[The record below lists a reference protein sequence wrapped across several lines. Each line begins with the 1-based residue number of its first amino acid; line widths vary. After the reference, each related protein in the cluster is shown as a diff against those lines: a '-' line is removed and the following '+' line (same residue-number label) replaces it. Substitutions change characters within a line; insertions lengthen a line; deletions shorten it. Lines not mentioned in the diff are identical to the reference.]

1 MKKKLMQSIL
11 SVLIISVVVLTV
23 FFIKIIN
30 NQYNQNVRNR
40 LEKNNQFIISI
51 LSTNNV
57 LDKQIFFKNN
67 LSNLEMRVTYI
78 DKSGKVLMDSVAD
91 NETMDNHNNRIE
103 VKEAREKGTSY
114 SIRYSSSVNKNM
126 LYVATL
132 FNDGYIIRSSM
143 PVNFINS
150 FENKYIKYYI
160 IALICVILAAA
171 IISSRLSQVILKPI
185 KDLRYITWRVANGEL
200 YRRVKLISE
209 DEIGDL
215 GKAFN
220 NMADKL
226 QLSIKEVTE
235 RQNRLE
241 AILKSMDSGVV
252 AIDKNYKV
260 IMINPYA
267 KEMFRIDKDIIGQN
281 LMDTI
286 RDFELESIFKKN
298 AEEYTEIKLLWPKE
312 RNLRIKTADII
323 NDNELIGTVAVVQD
337 ITDIKRLENVRSQF
351 VANVSH
357 ELKTPLT
364 SIKGFAETLKFVEDP
379 ERRDKFLDIIND
391 EAERLTRLIN
401 DILTLSSIEQHR
413 EEKSETI
420 NVEEIVQDVYCLMK
434 NTAESKNIKLQ
445 ILRNKDIYIIGDRDK
460 FKQML
465 INLVDNAIKYSEE
478 GAQVFIGTDISQNKQ
493 IIWVEDTGVGMS
505 NEHLSRIFER
515 FYRVDKARSRAEGGT
530 GLGLAIV
537 KHIVLSLNGNIE
549 VESQIGKGTKF
560 TVSIPFKR

>member
-11 SVLIISVVVLTV
+11 SVLIISIVVLTV

-40 LEKNNQFIISI
+40 LEKNNEFIISI
-51 LSTNNV
+51 LNTNNV
-57 LDKQIFFKNN
+57 LDNQIFFKNN

-226 QLSIKEVTE
+226 QQSIKEVTE

-241 AILKSMDSGVV
+241 AILKSMDSGVI

-413 EEKSETI
+413 EDKSETI

-445 ILRNKDIYIIGDRDK
+445 ILRNKDIYIMGDRDK

-478 GAQVFIGTDISQNKQ
+478 GAQVFIGTDIIQNKQ

>member
-57 LDKQIFFKNN
+57 LDNQIFFKNN

-103 VKEAREKGTSY
+103 VIEAREKGTSY

-241 AILKSMDSGVV
+241 AILKSMDSGVI
-252 AIDKNYKV
+252 AIDKNFKV

-445 ILRNKDIYIIGDRDK
+445 VLRNKDIYITGDRDK

-493 IIWVEDTGVGMS
+493 VIWVEDTGVGMS